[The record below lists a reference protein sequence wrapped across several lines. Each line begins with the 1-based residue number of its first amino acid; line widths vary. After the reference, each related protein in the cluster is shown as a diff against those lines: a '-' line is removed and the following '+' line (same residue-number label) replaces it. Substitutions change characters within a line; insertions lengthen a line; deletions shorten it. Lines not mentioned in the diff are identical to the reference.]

1 MQDPFSEEICI
12 AINNLAENIFGFLGV
27 EFFGLVKEIVEV
39 TMGTVLGYNIIIL
52 VCLDRIIEFDNVG
65 MVENSMH
72 FDLLL

>member
-1 MQDPFSEEICI
+1 MQDPFFEEICI